1 MIEWPTTF
9 SNALGNQAA
18 PRPSEMDAM
27 VSEPEPMWRQ
37 ILNWGCV
44 VYFLG
49 LPGIA
54 IFYGVTHFTFGDPS
68 SSNIS
73 NFLRDFH
80 FTVSAL
86 VAAIAG
92 LNSFDRRTKVTD
104 GKPPPNPPQG
114 KQ

>member
-1 MIEWPTTF
+1 MH
-9 SNALGNQAA
+9 
-18 PRPSEMDAM
+18 DADIAS
-27 VSEPEPMWRQ
+27 VTAPEPVWRQ

-49 LPGIA
+49 LPAIG
-54 IFYGVTHFTFGDPS
+54 IFYGATHFTFGGES
-68 SSNIS
+68 SPNVA

-92 LNSFDRRTKVTD
+92 LNSFDRRTKTN
-104 GKPPPNPPQG
+104 GAPAKPPPNPPQG
-114 KQ
+114 RQ